1 MDSANWRG
9 ELGGYEQHPLSAIFP
24 PMLADAFSELRSD
37 ISRYGLR
44 QAIVLFQGKVLD
56 GWNRCRCC
64 IETGTPLRTEEF
76 QGDEDEALAFVLSA
90 NLARRHLSTS
100 DRALIAAKLATR
112 RPGAPRQIDQ
122 MSHLRIAEAA
132 EKLAVSPN
140 SVKRAR
146 KLLGNPELL
155 AKVSA
160 HKLTVSKAERLLP
173 ARQPRVV
180 AADGYTIEAWRALPE
195 DERAALLGLR
205 DRKARLNRQSATED
219 GNAIDW
225 ARWSFSPVTG
235 CRHGCTYC
243 YISGFVPMEPVFHS
257 SRLAAPLNTAPPAT
271 HDPRDR
277 SIFVCSLADLF
288 GRWVPADWIEAIL
301 DVARACPGWTFIFCT
316 KFPQRYLEF
325 DFPPNVML
333 GTTID
338 LQARV
343 ANAESA
349 FAQLRERNPKAVLWA
364 GCEPLLEPLQ
374 FSKLH
379 LFDRIVLG

>member
-1 MDSANWRG
+1 
-9 ELGGYEQHPLSAIFP
+9 
-24 PMLADAFSELRSD
+24 
-37 ISRYGLR
+37 
-44 QAIVLFQGKVLD
+44 
-56 GWNRCRCC
+56 
-64 IETGTPLRTEEF
+64 
-76 QGDEDEALAFVLSA
+76 
-90 NLARRHLSTS
+90 
-100 DRALIAAKLATR
+100 
-112 RPGAPRQIDQ
+112 

-379 LFDRIVLG
+379 LFDRIVLGGASATPHSPAWYPPLRWIDDKRREARAAGSSLYEKSNLLLKESLGSAARYEFTDEPPELFNYLGKKSD